1 MCGLTGFLLPRPEL
15 DAGDLQAFTRTMTQQ
30 LNHRGP
36 DDHGVWV
43 DANIGIALGHAR
55 LAIIDLSPAGHQP
68 MHSEC
73 GRYVMVFNGEIYNY
87 QALRSKLQGRSGAGH
102 GWRGN
107 SDTEVLLAAIA
118 AWGLQSALEAA
129 VGMFAIALWD
139 RQQQTLTLARDRF
152 GEKPL
157 YYGFAGGGRGPLLFG
172 SELKS
177 LMAHPHWQGTLA
189 TDVLED
195 YLRFGCVGGAASI
208 FQGVAKLP
216 PASLLT
222 VSTADVQSGQLP
234 APIIWWSAE
243 QAARDAMA
251 APISDHDSA
260 IAAVEQALSQSVRS
274 RMLADVPL
282 GAFLSGGVDSSLVVA
297 LMQQQSD
304 RPVRTFSVGF
314 DDHRYDESGHA
325 EAVAKHLGT
334 EHLTLQATSAMALD
348 LVPGLADLYDE
359 PFADS
364 SQLPSALISK
374 LTREH
379 VTVALSGD
387 GGDELFGGYNRHLWV
402 PLIWRKLRYLP
413 LPARRALGSMLKAI
427 SVDAYDRLMQ
437 HSGRFL
443 PGRLQMRTFG
453 EKLHK
458 LAAVLESTDQ
468 QALFAG
474 VASMNREP
482 ASLLQG
488 SGKGKAPDALF
499 PALQG
504 FNSVEWML
512 LMDTLHYLVD
522 DVLVKVDRASMASS
536 LEVRVPFLDP
546 QVFHAAWRI
555 PVETRLNNGQ
565 GKWVLR
571 QLLYRHVP
579 RELIDRPK
587 MGFAVPL
594 DAWLRGPLRD
604 WAEELLSTASLK
616 QMPLLDARQVQQLWQ
631 THLKGQG
638 HHAQQLWTVLQLLA
652 WQRRWRSGLD

>member
-443 PGRLQMRTFG
+443 PGRLQ
-453 EKLHK
+453 
-458 LAAVLESTDQ
+458 
-468 QALFAG
+468 
-474 VASMNREP
+474 
-482 ASLLQG
+482 
-488 SGKGKAPDALF
+488 
-499 PALQG
+499 
-504 FNSVEWML
+504 
-512 LMDTLHYLVD
+512 
-522 DVLVKVDRASMASS
+522 
-536 LEVRVPFLDP
+536 
-546 QVFHAAWRI
+546 
-555 PVETRLNNGQ
+555 
-565 GKWVLR
+565 
-571 QLLYRHVP
+571 
-579 RELIDRPK
+579 IDRK
-587 MGFAVPL
+587 SV
-594 DAWLRGPLRD
+594 
-604 WAEELLSTASLK
+604 
-616 QMPLLDARQVQQLWQ
+616 V
-631 THLKGQG
+631 
-638 HHAQQLWTVLQLLA
+638 
-652 WQRRWRSGLD
+652 